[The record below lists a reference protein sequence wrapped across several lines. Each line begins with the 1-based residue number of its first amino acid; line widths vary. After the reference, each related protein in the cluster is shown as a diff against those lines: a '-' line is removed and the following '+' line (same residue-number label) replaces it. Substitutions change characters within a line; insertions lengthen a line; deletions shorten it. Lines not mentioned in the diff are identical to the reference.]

1 MSSLPQFMI
10 DDGCEV
16 VIDEH
21 PRLNPK
27 SFITFRYRFFTIQ
40 ASRRLMRDEDFA
52 RRWWAQCKAAR
63 DELAE
68 KYYRHDSSPA

>member
-1 MSSLPQFMI
+1 MSLLPQFMI

-16 VIDEH
+16 VVEES
-21 PRLNPK
+21 PRFNSK
-27 SFITFRYRFFTIQ
+27 TYFAFRYRFFTIY

-63 DELAE
+63 DEFAE
-68 KYYRHDSSPA
+68 KMYRHDCPPT